1 MVMTTVFVV
10 ITDAVK
16 ILEEVWMV
24 LVGVLL
30 PL

>member
-1 MVMTTVFVV
+1 MVMTAVFVV